1 MFLIIDTFFLINWL
15 DESDPDL
22 HDVVSAKS
30 VVPPEDVET
39 LDVTEGMI
47 CRVFFS
53 GQYFKAKIVDKGM
66 CIMSLHYFNGT
77 LRI

>member
-47 CRVFFS
+47 CSVFFWS
-53 GQYFKAKIVDKGM
+53 V
-66 CIMSLHYFNGT
+66 L
-77 LRI
+77 

>member
-39 LDVTEGMI
+39 LDVTGGMI
-47 CRVFFS
+47 CRVFFLVS
-53 GQYFKAKIVDKGM
+53 
-66 CIMSLHYFNGT
+66 T
-77 LRI
+77 LKLKL